1 LKRLSLL
8 ESGILIDRNITL
20 NFINSLTFFNISLV
34 TIFYHKSTSPTIH
47 EEISRQDRKKD
58 HSVNIEHDATYRRV
72 GCMHVYA
79 GIAVKR

>member
-20 NFINSLTFFNISLV
+20 SFINSLTCFNVSLV
-34 TIFYHKSTSPTIH
+34 TFFDHKSTSLTIDG
-47 EEISRQDRKKD
+47 EISRRKD

-72 GCMHVYA
+72 GCIHVYA